1 MDYFPFTKTLEWN
14 DFLKYKFNSVI
25 PDDVFITNV
34 HNEYYLAFTKNL
46 GSQTQIN
53 GYISCRIVNK
63 LNLDFTKIHSTIHKA
78 QNSGYSYAF
87 SSKNYNV
94 IVNDMHYIRSR
105 LILFQL

>member
-1 MDYFPFTKTLEWN
+1 MDYFSFIKMIN
-14 DFLKYKFNSVI
+14 SDDFLKYRFNSVI
-25 PDDVFITNV
+25 PDDVFIINV
-34 HNEYYLAFTKNL
+34 QNIYYLAFTKNL
-46 GSQTQIN
+46 GEQTQIN

-87 SSKNYNV
+87 SSPNYNI

-105 LILFQL
+105 LMLFQL